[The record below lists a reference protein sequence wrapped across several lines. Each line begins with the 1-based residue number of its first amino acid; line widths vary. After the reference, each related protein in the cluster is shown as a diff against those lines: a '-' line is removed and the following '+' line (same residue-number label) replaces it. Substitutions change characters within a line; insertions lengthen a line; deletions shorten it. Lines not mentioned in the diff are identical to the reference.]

1 MVPNGALLNKQV
13 KKIFAGGYITFII
26 ATDNTVH
33 STGTLVS
40 SGTTSPIGS
49 GDGGSVIA
57 YVPTTC
63 VTTVLS
69 MKTVVTGSASNSNA
83 MLLTSDG
90 AVYSVGD
97 GTNYLVNLIHD
108 TNNNRLVITHKH
120 QENLL

>member
-1 MVPNGALLNKQV
+1 MVHNGVLLNKQV

-33 STGTLVS
+33 STGTLVG
-40 SGTTSPIGS
+40 SGTSSPIGS
-49 GDGGSVIA
+49 GDGGTTVA
-57 YVPTTC
+57 YAPTTC

-69 MKTVVTGSASNSNA
+69 TKTVVTGSASISNA

-97 GTNYLVNLIHD
+97 GTNYLVNLLYD
-108 TNNNRLVITHKH
+108 TNSNRLVIIRLH
-120 QENLL
+120 QENRL